1 MLLPSKPAPSFD
13 RSFLIELGGGT
24 VFREAEKLFE
34 SHYVESAEWES
45 PVLKGLVNG
54 GDGIYTPELN
64 LRSTVFAENTCTCA
78 NGRKRKVCVHA
89 LATALHYEALRN
101 EAAHRPTIGEVLPPK
116 SEPASK
122 PEKPKVPRVS
132 SIKIGEDGL
141 PLRLL
146 IFLPPN
152 LPEAADRGGI
162 VLKFDVATGREILPL
177 NKLNPRQK
185 YKVAS
190 KQVAVLKLIESWC
203 GGKLASLVQLTS
215 AQVRKLLDVVAGEP
229 IVYWVKKPNAP
240 IDWHDGQLPG
250 VYEYLSELESNHET
264 PEPEPV
270 ALGLSPAKR
279 LDTNPS
285 KQQIRAD
292 INLRA
297 KAKPNLRAIA
307 EAKGPKLWETKKG
320 DYPIASEAA
329 ASMEGHSTS
338 RVVVDG
344 STHYIAIRLPSGE
357 NANVQALRT
366 ILKSE
371 GFLLEPSNR
380 KWWLRDR
387 HKTLNFL
394 AAHWK
399 ALKDEWE
406 AEFTDNFKAK
416 LKEVEISALQIEAK
430 EDAGKFAL
438 AITLS
443 EQTNETDLRRALAS
457 SKNYVETN
465 RGGITLLD
473 RNSIEQL
480 HEIERAVS
488 GQADR
493 PFTPTFTKRLD
504 TRELSDVEDLLDEL
518 CEGWQ
523 PPQAWQSRSRAL
535 KEVGALEPAPVR
547 PGFDSILRTYQ
558 RIGTAWL
565 WHLYRHKLGGILAD
579 EMGLGKTL
587 QALALIE
594 CIRNQDSHLTGT
606 GREQYPGLVVC
617 PASLVENWQRES
629 ARFTPKLK
637 TLKHHGSKRA
647 KELSVLEEYDTVI
660 TSYGTL
666 RQDAE
671 MLGLMDWCV
680 VIGDEAQHIKNCRSQ
695 NAKTLMSLHAGGLFL
710 LTGTPVENSLDDLFS
725 LFSVLMPGYRDKPT
739 GELS

>member
-1 MLLPSKPAPSFD
+1 MP
-13 RSFLIELGGGT
+13 
-24 VFREAEKLFE
+24 
-34 SHYVESAEWES
+34 
-45 PVLKGLVNG
+45 
-54 GDGIYTPELN
+54 
-64 LRSTVFAENTCTCA
+64 
-78 NGRKRKVCVHA
+78 
-89 LATALHYEALRN
+89 TA
-101 EAAHRPTIGEVLPPK
+101 GEVLPHE
-116 SEPASK
+116 SEAASK
-122 PEKPKVPRVS
+122 TEKPKIPRLR

-270 ALGLSPAKR
+270 ALDLSPAKR

-285 KQQIRAD
+285 KQQIRTD

-357 NANVQALRT
+357 NASVQALRT

-504 TRELSDVEDLLDEL
+504 TR
-518 CEGWQ
+518 
-523 PPQAWQSRSRAL
+523 
-535 KEVGALEPAPVR
+535 
-547 PGFDSILRTYQ
+547 
-558 RIGTAWL
+558 
-565 WHLYRHKLGGILAD
+565 
-579 EMGLGKTL
+579 
-587 QALALIE
+587 
-594 CIRNQDSHLTGT
+594 
-606 GREQYPGLVVC
+606 
-617 PASLVENWQRES
+617 
-629 ARFTPKLK
+629 
-637 TLKHHGSKRA
+637 
-647 KELSVLEEYDTVI
+647 
-660 TSYGTL
+660 
-666 RQDAE
+666 
-671 MLGLMDWCV
+671 
-680 VIGDEAQHIKNCRSQ
+680 
-695 NAKTLMSLHAGGLFL
+695 
-710 LTGTPVENSLDDLFS
+710 
-725 LFSVLMPGYRDKPT
+725 
-739 GELS
+739 